1 VAQFHRVLKGHGLT
15 GCGKTLI
22 RAGFGKG
29 TALQFAEKWDV
40 FFSHL
45 FRELFFRAL
54 LRSNFVF
61 SGHFFDR

>member
-1 VAQFHRVLKGHGLT
+1 VFHKCLSAR
-15 GCGKTLI
+15 KTRSSGAKALI
-22 RAGFGKG
+22 FPGPGG
-29 TALQFAEKWDV
+29 TAKQFAEKWDV

>member
-1 VAQFHRVLKGHGLT
+1 LAARLQ
-15 GCGKTLI
+15 
-22 RAGFGKG
+22 
-29 TALQFAEKWDV
+29 QFAEKWDV